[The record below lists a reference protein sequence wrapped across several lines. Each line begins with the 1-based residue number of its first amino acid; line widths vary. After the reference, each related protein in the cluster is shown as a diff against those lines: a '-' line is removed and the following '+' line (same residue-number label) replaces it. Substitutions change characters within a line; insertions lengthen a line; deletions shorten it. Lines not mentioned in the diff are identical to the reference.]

1 MAEVDPMRL
10 AKAVVHRK
18 LCWPTDSDDDDG
30 KLVSAVKDGRLEI
43 IRALLHRGAHTE
55 HVDEMG
61 LTPLLAATRAGNMAA
76 IEALLDAVRGERGL

>member
-1 MAEVDPMRL
+1 MAEVDPVRL

-18 LCWPTDSDDDDG
+18 LCWADNDDDDG

-55 HVDEMG
+55 QVDEMG